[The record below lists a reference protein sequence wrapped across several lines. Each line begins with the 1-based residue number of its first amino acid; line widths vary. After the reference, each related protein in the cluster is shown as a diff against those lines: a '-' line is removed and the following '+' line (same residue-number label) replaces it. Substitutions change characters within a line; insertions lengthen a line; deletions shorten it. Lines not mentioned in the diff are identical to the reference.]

1 MLVYYGSPL
10 QLFDKKD
17 GLMYEVR
24 VLLKDGEP
32 YIDLTTVYLDEND
45 EIDLT
50 ACIYGLPLKE
60 LTATEKYETHDFNQ
74 NWVSTTKKGGCKNLA
89 LFIL

>member
-1 MLVYYGSPL
+1 
-10 QLFDKKD
+10 
-17 GLMYEVR
+17 MYEVR

-74 NWVSTTKKGGCKNLA
+74 N
-89 LFIL
+89 

>member
-1 MLVYYGSPL
+1 MLVYQKQTPL
-10 QLFDKKD
+10 KLFDKKD
-17 GLMYEVR
+17 GLMYELR

-60 LTATEKYETHDFNQ
+60 LTATDRYETHDFNPA
-74 NWVSTTKKGGCKNLA
+74 SPAAGPE
-89 LFIL
+89 